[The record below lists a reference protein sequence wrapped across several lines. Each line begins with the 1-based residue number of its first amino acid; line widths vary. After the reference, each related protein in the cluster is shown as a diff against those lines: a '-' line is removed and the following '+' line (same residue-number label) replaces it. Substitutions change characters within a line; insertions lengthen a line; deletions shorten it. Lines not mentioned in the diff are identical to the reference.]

1 MTIGDFRG
9 NFGNFEEID
18 PCRRL
23 KSACL
28 QTAVC
33 KMEKIYETILS
44 HEANCYIL
52 HNQQIAGQAHKR
64 AVFYIVLFY
73 MT

>member
-1 MTIGDFRG
+1 MTIGDFRE
-9 NFGNFEEID
+9 NFDNFEENQ
-18 PCRRL
+18 P
-23 KSACL
+23 L
-28 QTAVC
+28 QAAEIGLFANSSLQN
-33 KMEKIYETILS
+33 EKNYETILS

>member
-1 MTIGDFRG
+1 MTIDEFCG
-9 NFGNFEEID
+9 NFGKNQPLQAAEIG
-18 PCRRL
+18 L
-23 KSACL
+23 FANGCL
-28 QTAVC
+28 QN
-33 KMEKIYETILS
+33 EKIYESLLS